1 MNNLKQSGMACP
13 SCGHDGFN
21 QEQQCSCGYQA
32 DESFMIES
40 FIMKSEKKDT
50 KLTNEKSL
58 KNVVKPTK
66 GKPANEV
73 VIKEVDSW
81 IISFSP
87 ADNSISLGTPALQSF
102 RLKLQL
108 DDIEELLDILYH
120 MTGQEKTTRKL
131 SLSSDD
137 INELINKAY
146 SMIEEKKS
154 KMTIKFSENELHS
167 MADMINTKLKVSM

>member
-1 MNNLKQSGMACP
+1 MNNLKQSTVACP

-21 QEQQCSCGYQA
+21 QEEQCSCGYQA

-40 FIMKSEKKDT
+40 FITKSEKKDT

-58 KNVVKPTK
+58 KNVVKLPK
-66 GKPANEV
+66 GKAATEV
-73 VIKEVDSW
+73 VIKEIDSW
-81 IISFSP
+81 NISFSP
-87 ADNSISLGTPALQSF
+87 VDNSISLGTPALQSF

-108 DDIEELLDILYH
+108 SDIEELLDILCH

-131 SLSSDD
+131 SLSSDE
-137 INELINKAY
+137 INELINEAY

-154 KMTIKFSENELHS
+154 KMAIKFSENELQS
-167 MADMINTKLKVSM
+167 MADVINKKLKVSM

>member
-1 MNNLKQSGMACP
+1 MNNLKQSVVACP

-21 QEQQCSCGYQA
+21 QEEQCSCGYQA

-40 FIMKSEKKDT
+40 FIMKSDQKDT

-58 KNVVKPTK
+58 KNVVKPHK

-73 VIKEVDSW
+73 VIKEIDSW

-108 DDIEELLDILYH
+108 HDIEELLDILYH

-131 SLSSDD
+131 SLSSDE
-137 INELINKAY
+137 INELLKRMYN
-146 SMIEEKKS
+146 MIEEKKS
-154 KMTIKFSENELHS
+154 KIAIKFSENELQS
-167 MADMINTKLKVSM
+167 MADMINTKLKTEI